1 MKALILRK
9 RFSLFAVGFGLAL
22 ILMLSNCEM
31 EPDVFEDDSVVA
43 QYSKGVVTA
52 DELIAYINRIGP
64 KCHSPAMGCDQEE
77 TVSGCSSDSSCDVHD
92 GPMEAGMDIQDSPMD
107 EGMVHT
113 ESASSACCGDQ
124 HGGDHTGCC
133 GGSEAA
139 LKDQSCEEHE
149 NCCMQH
155 YDLKVEDY
163 QKIIKAIVK
172 EQMLQDY
179 VKDSKIEQ
187 EKDIQ
192 DLITYVEES
201 IYVTDAHLDMEESMT
216 PSESE
221 IRTYFEENKEHF
233 GLKTLSEVRE
243 NIERTLRKKMHTAL
257 MPKYLAELRRNAF
270 IRKSLEL
277 LKSEESS
284 EAEIKRF
291 YSEHRAEYQEPEIIK
306 YRQISFGSRPEAEKA
321 RNLLWSGVSFTTVAQ
336 QYSQS
341 LADEEKTPR
350 YIQRGGRSS
359 VFDENVFNTREGDT
373 GNIFEDN
380 EAFYIVQVLEKHER
394 RIKNL
399 EEVIDSVRQAL
410 AEEQEKKLLEDNANR
425 TLFTVNNRSY
435 SVEEFMKGYGSLSA
449 YSRAEGKEAAMDRMI
464 EYELLV
470 DDARRKMFDF
480 KNKETVQD
488 ITRSILQG
496 SFYEKEIV
504 GKIGIDD
511 ITDREAEE
519 DYNRNKENFMRPPKA
534 QISYI
539 RVAIA
544 GGQPLVL
551 PPLES
556 EKKAAKREAHEAY
569 SMIMDGTEFDVV
581 ARKYSADDWSS
592 RKLAMY
598 EEKDMPF
605 TARTELDTHP
615 LHKVVFALEEG
626 GVSKPI
632 KFRDSYYIFKL
643 WEKSGKTYFAF
654 NEVKKA
660 IKERL
665 VIEKRNERMEALNA
679 ELTEQAQL
687 VLNKRALR
695 KIVRLRKIAKKQSE
709 KKS

>member
-1 MKALILRK
+1 MKALITRK
-9 RFSLFAVGFGLAL
+9 RFSLFAVGLWLAL

-77 TVSGCSSDSSCDVHD
+77 TSSGCSSDSSCDVQD
-92 GPMEAGMDIQDSPMD
+92 GPMD
-107 EGMVHT
+107 EGMIHTEGMVHT
-113 ESASSACCGDQ
+113 GSASSACCGDQ

-155 YDLKVEDY
+155 YDLQAEDY
-163 QKIIKAIVK
+163 QKIVKAIVM
-172 EQMLQDY
+172 EQMLGDY
-179 VKDSKIEQ
+179 VKESKIE
-187 EKDIQ
+187 EEEDIQ

-201 IYVTDAHLDMEESMT
+201 IYVTDAHLDMEESMK

-221 IRTYFEENKEHF
+221 IRRYFEENKEQF
-233 GLKTLSEVRE
+233 GLKTLNEVRE
-243 NIERTLRKKMHTAL
+243 NIERTLRKKMHTTH

-270 IRKSLEL
+270 IKKSLEL

-291 YSEHRAEYQEPEIIK
+291 YLEHRVEYQVPETLKIK
-306 YRQISFGSRPEAEKA
+306 QIRFRSRPEAEKA
-321 RNLLWSGVSFTTVAQ
+321 RNLLWSDAYGQ
-336 QYSQS
+336 WM
-341 LADEEKTPR
+341 EITPH
-350 YIQRGGRSS
+350 YIRRGERSS
-359 VFDENVFNTREGDT
+359 VFDENVFNVREGDT
-373 GNIFEDN
+373 SNIFEDN
-380 EAFYIVQVLEKHER
+380 EAFYIVQVLEKNER
-394 RIKNL
+394 RIKSL

-410 AEEQEKKLLEDNANR
+410 AEEQEKRLLEDNANR

-449 YSRAEGKEAAMDRMI
+449 YARAEGKEAAMDRMI

-470 DDARRKMFDF
+470 DDARRKMFDL

-534 QISYI
+534 KISYI

-660 IKERL
+660 IKEQL
-665 VIEKRNERMEALNA
+665 VIEKRNERMQALNT

-695 KIVRLRKIAKKQSE
+695 KIARLRKIAKK
-709 KKS
+709 